1 MIIKH
6 CSTLVVK
13 MEYHLTVLILVV
25 LTLKSVSTPIL
36 DQLRKSVTLEDQ
48 RAFIKVNV
56 LLDSPPKVVVAQ
68 LETAVPDSHLSKST
82 VYQWYSDFKNGK
94 RTDVSDLPRPGRPQE
109 ATTEEIKEMIRQLIL
124 ESDGM
129 RTEDLLY
136 ETKLSHTSL
145 LRLLEEIGAK
155 KLKSRW
161 IPHELT
167 QRQQQARR
175 NIAGK
180 HLARYQTERGF
191 LDKIIA
197 IDETWLKSYDS
208 EDSKQSSEW
217 LLPGQ
222 KP

>member
-1 MIIKH
+1 MLIVI
-6 CSTLVVK
+6 
-13 MEYHLTVLILVV
+13 MESHLIVSILFVLA
-25 LTLKSVSTPIL
+25 LKSVSTPIL
-36 DQLRKSVTLEDQ
+36 DKLRQSVTLEDQ
-48 RAFIKVNV
+48 RSFIKVN
-56 LLDSPPKVVVAQ
+56 LL
-68 LETAVPDSHLSKST
+68 LESAVPDGHLSERQ
-82 VYQWYSDFKNGK
+82 VYQWYGDFKQGI
-94 RTDVSDLPRPGRPQE
+94 RTDVSDLPRPGRLRE
-109 ATTEEIKEMIRQLIL
+109 ATTEENKEMIRQLIL
-124 ESDGM
+124 ESDVM
-129 RTEDLLY
+129 CTEDLLY

-145 LRLLEEIGAK
+145 LRLLKEIGAK

-180 HLARYQTERGF
+180 HLTRYQTERGF

-197 IDETWLKSYDS
+197 IDETWLKSYDP

-217 LLPGQ
+217 QLPGQ

>member
-1 MIIKH
+1 M
-6 CSTLVVK
+6 
-13 MEYHLTVLILVV
+13 LILNKWCMLIVIMESHLIVSILFV
-25 LTLKSVSTPIL
+25 LALKSVSTPIL
-36 DQLRKSVTLEDQ
+36 DKLRQSVTLEDQ
-48 RAFIKVNV
+48 RSFIKVN
-56 LLDSPPKVVVAQ
+56 LL
-68 LETAVPDSHLSKST
+68 LESAVPDGHLSERQ
-82 VYQWYSDFKNGK
+82 VYQWYGDFKQGI
-94 RTDVSDLPRPGRPQE
+94 RTDVSDLPRPGRLRE
-109 ATTEEIKEMIRQLIL
+109 ATTEENKEMIRQLIL
-124 ESDGM
+124 ESDVM
-129 RTEDLLY
+129 CTEDLLY

-145 LRLLEEIGAK
+145 LRLLKEIGAK

-180 HLARYQTERGF
+180 HLTRYQTERGF

-197 IDETWLKSYDS
+197 IDETWLKSYDP

-217 LLPGQ
+217 QLPGQ

>member
-1 MIIKH
+1 MLIVI
-6 CSTLVVK
+6 
-13 MEYHLTVLILVV
+13 MESHLIVSILFVLA
-25 LTLKSVSTPIL
+25 LKSVSTPIL
-36 DQLRKSVTLEDQ
+36 DKLRQSVTLEDQ
-48 RAFIKVNV
+48 RSFIKVNV
-56 LLDSPPKVVVAQ
+56 LLESPPRVVAAQ
-68 LETAVPDSHLSKST
+68 LETAVPEGHLSERQ
-82 VYQWYSDFKNGK
+82 VYQWYGDFKQGI
-94 RTDVSDLPRPGRPQE
+94 RTDVSDLPRPGRPRE
-109 ATTEEIKEMIRQLIL
+109 ATTEENKEMIRQLIL

-145 LRLLEEIGAK
+145 LRLLKEIGAK

-180 HLARYQTERGF
+180 HLTRYQTERGF

-197 IDETWLKSYDS
+197 IDETWLKSYDP

-217 LLPGQ
+217 QLPGQ